1 MSNLNNQTFVK
12 PEIYITEADYK
23 TLSAL
28 VDSRDDSVP
37 TVALLG
43 DEIDRAIRA
52 EQCAEN
58 IFVQIGSVVEYTDLS
73 GGQQKKIQLVLPQD
87 ADIAMARISVLTPV
101 GASLIG
107 LTEGS
112 RFEWLGTD
120 KRVRTLEIIKITEP
134 TTAQ

>member
-1 MSNLNNQTFVK
+1 MSNLNNQTFAK
-12 PEIYITEADYK
+12 PEIYITEADYN

-28 VDSRDDSVP
+28 VDSRDDSIP

-43 DEIDRAIRA
+43 EEIDRAIRA
-52 EQCAEN
+52 EQRAEK

-73 GGQQKKIQLVLPQD
+73 GGQRKKVQLALPQD
-87 ADIAMARISVLTPV
+87 ADIAMGRISVLTPV

-120 KRVRTLEIIKITEP
+120 KRVRTLEIVKISEP
-134 TTAQ
+134 VTAE

>member
-1 MSNLNNQTFVK
+1 MSNLNNQTFAK
-12 PEIYITEADYK
+12 PEIYITEADYN

-28 VDSRDDSVP
+28 VDSRDDSIP

-43 DEIDRAIRA
+43 EEIDRAIRA
-52 EQCAEN
+52 EQRAEN

-73 GGQQKKIQLVLPQD
+73 GGQRKQVQLVLPQD
-87 ADIAMARISVLTPV
+87 ADIAMGRISVLTPV

-120 KRVRTLEIIKITEP
+120 KRVRTLEIVKISEP
-134 TTAQ
+134 VTAE